1 MRWHYRDPLLA
12 WLLPLSYALHILEE
26 WFGGFPEWMAVM
38 LALMRAWGQAERE
51 MFVRGVVTGV
61 GVHALVFVVA
71 YAAGS

>member
-1 MRWHYRDPLLA
+1 
-12 WLLPLSYALHILEE
+12 
-26 WFGGFPEWMAVM
+26 
-38 LALMRAWGQAERE
+38 MRAWGQADRE